1 MPSNAFCKAAGVY
14 LLVCRQSKFNISDH
28 KDLVSL
34 GKLCL
39 MQAMVAS
46 KRLESLSLIV
56 LVWSVRQMY
65 ALEVLF
71 GCASHVL

>member
-1 MPSNAFCKAAGVY
+1 MSSRAFCKAAGVY
-14 LLVCRQSKFNISDH
+14 LPVCGQPKVNISDY

-46 KRLESLSLIV
+46 KRLESRSLIV
-56 LVWSVRQMY
+56 FVWSVRQLY

-71 GCASHVL
+71 GGASHVF

>member
-1 MPSNAFCKAAGVY
+1 MTSSAFCKAAGVY
-14 LLVCRQSKFNISDH
+14 LLMCRQSKFNISDYT
-28 KDLVSL
+28 DLDSL

-46 KRLESLSLIV
+46 KRLESRSLIV
-56 LVWSVRQMY
+56 LVWSVRQLY

-71 GCASHVL
+71 GCASHVF